1 MPILTERE
9 DLEPI
14 AAKAQAYADHFELPL
29 KDRTW
34 RGNAGEFAGSGV
46 GSSLDFQD
54 HRNYLPGDDPRH
66 INWQAYAR
74 TGSYSMKLYR
84 EEVRPMVEI
93 ILDVSDSM
101 FFDPDKQNRVLELFY
116 FANFAAVKSG
126 ASTLVYV
133 VKGSQQK
140 RFPSEVV
147 FSHAWT
153 SLVAEMPETE
163 NSAGG
168 ANISSISMRAQS
180 LRIFISDLLFPK
192 NPEHFLR
199 ELGQGKG
206 RGIIL
211 CPYAESES
219 NPGWEGNYEF
229 IDVETSDH
237 HNHRVDRS
245 LLARYLTA
253 YRRHFEMW
261 KTASLKFQ
269 IPVARIPANSPFETA
284 IQMEAIPAGAITV

>member
-1 MPILTERE
+1 MPILTDRE
-9 DLEPI
+9 ELDQI
-14 AAKAQAYADHFELPL
+14 AARAQAYADHFELPL

-34 RGNAGEFAGSGV
+34 RGNSGEFAGSGV

-54 HRNYLPGDDPRH
+54 HRSYLPGDDPRH

-74 TGSYSMKLYR
+74 TGNYSMKLYR

-101 FFDPDKQNRVLELFY
+101 SFDPEKQNCALELFY
-116 FANFAAVKSG
+116 FANYAAMKSG
-126 ASTLVYV
+126 ASTLVYA
-133 VKGSQQK
+133 VKGGNQK
-140 RFPSEVV
+140 RFPSEAI
-147 FSHAWT
+147 FSHAWA
-153 SLVAEMPETE
+153 SVVAEMPETE
-163 NSAGG
+163 ISAE
-168 ANISSISMRAQS
+168 APEISPLPLRAQS
-180 LRIFISDLLFPK
+180 LRIFISDLLFPT
-192 NPEHFLR
+192 NPEQLLR

-229 IDVETSDH
+229 IDVETADH
-237 HNHRVDRS
+237 HNHRVDRT
-245 LLARYLTA
+245 LLTRYLTA

-261 KTASLKFQ
+261 KTGSLKYQ
-269 IPVARIPANSPFETA
+269 IPVARIAADQPFETA
-284 IQMEAIPAGAITV
+284 IQIEAIPAGAITV